1 MVDIPKM
8 EDCVRHWE
16 IEHGLTSALSEVGFM
31 GLLVQSLMSSG
42 ISGGGCWGM
51 GHVSNSNMVQ

>member
-8 EDCVRHWE
+8 EGCILHWE

-31 GLLVQSLMSSG
+31 GLPVQSLKSSG
-42 ISGGGCWGM
+42 ISGGGCWRT
-51 GHVSNSNMVQ
+51 GHASNSNMVQ